1 MARDF
6 VREEYVARL
15 DRLGFK
21 DGQATDFNIGFDIG
35 TVANGIR
42 DCNLAG
48 GMNGQIS
55 FLALTSNQQLVNQ
68 PVPEAGFFN
77 GSGSG
82 SADHRWLQASASASV
97 SGTNNSPPIAESR
110 GVGISDVVWGDSPRT
125 GPLAGSAGTLFDF
138 LVSSAISASAA
149 EPSGLAG
156 PGRSARVERQRVD
169 LVLLGVAIN
178 TVRGGVSGNGDTIGS
193 TTTPGGVSGTGVS
206 TPYPVGFVHGVG
218 GVEMHVGLMTAAL
231 LASFGSVS
239 LSFYVQPVGIT
250 ADGVVLPV
258 PEPRTC
264 ALLLVGVAV
273 LLASYLFG
281 PRWPWA
287 RLLRRVFASRSS
299 SVCCGGP
306 RRSWAR

>member
-1 MARDF
+1 MVWSRARS
-6 VREEYVARL
+6 RL
-15 DRLGFK
+15 LRP
-21 DGQATDFNIGFDIG
+21 
-35 TVANGIR
+35 
-42 DCNLAG
+42 
-48 GMNGQIS
+48 S
-55 FLALTSNQQLVNQ
+55 
-68 PVPEAGFFN
+68 
-77 GSGSG
+77 
-82 SADHRWLQASASASV
+82 LQ
-97 SGTNNSPPIAESR
+97 
-110 GVGISDVVWGDSPRT
+110 DSQ
-125 GPLAGSAGTLFDF
+125 
-138 LVSSAISASAA
+138 
-149 EPSGLAG
+149 GLADLRVWNG
-156 PGRSARVERQRVD
+156 NAWTSFFSA
-169 LVLLGVAIN
+169 LAIN

-206 TPYPVGFVHGVG
+206 TPYPVGFVHGVS

>member
-1 MARDF
+1 MADPLVQ
-6 VREEYVARL
+6 VRKEAIASPAA
-15 DRLGFK
+15 K
-21 DGQATDFNIGFDIG
+21 DQDGRQA
-35 TVANGIR
+35 
-42 DCNLAG
+42 
-48 GMNGQIS
+48 
-55 FLALTSNQQLVNQ
+55 
-68 PVPEAGFFN
+68 
-77 GSGSG
+77 
-82 SADHRWLQASASASV
+82 
-97 SGTNNSPPIAESR
+97 
-110 GVGISDVVWGDSPRT
+110 
-125 GPLAGSAGTLFDF
+125 AGSAGTQGHPPRAYGASFRCQHVPAGCLNARTRSDARG

-178 TVRGGVSGNGDTIGS
+178 TVRGGVSGNGATIGS